1 MFETAIEIL
10 TSVPWYWILLI
21 AVLTTMV
28 ENLFPPAPGDSIIVF
43 TGTLISIGTVGFI
56 PLLLATTLGSVL
68 GFIIMFL
75 LGRNLDNKIMNSSMF
90 SFISRD
96 GMKKV
101 EKWFQKY
108 GYSLIIANRFL
119 SGTRAI
125 ISFFAGMSNL
135 VFWKT
140 ILLSAVSAL
149 LWNGILLSLGA
160 LFGEHLEE
168 IYSYMKL
175 YGKILLPIGGL
186 VIVGLVI
193 NWYIKNKKSNQ
204 SNQQSEEL

>member
-193 NWYIKNKKSNQ
+193 NWYIKNRKSNQ
-204 SNQQSEEL
+204 STRQSEEL